1 MQHLN
6 DEEFAAII
14 SEAMDNLPERF
25 ASRMDNVA
33 VVYEDDPSPVQRK
46 ELALRGNQTLF
57 GLYQGIPLPQRGIAY
72 NMVLP
77 DKITIFKNPL
87 LAASQ
92 NEADLRDKV
101 RHTLWHE
108 VAHHFGLGHDR
119 IHELDEKRQ
128 IERRA

>member
-1 MQHLN
+1 MRQLS
-6 DEEFAAII
+6 DEEFATII
-14 SEAMDNLPERF
+14 GAAMDNLPERF
-25 ASRMDNVA
+25 AARMDNVA
-33 VVYEDDPSPVQRK
+33 VVYEDDPSPQQRK

-87 LAASQ
+87 LAASYD
-92 NEADLRDKV
+92 EADLRDKV

-108 VAHHFGLGHDR
+108 VAHHFGLDHTR

-128 IERRA
+128 AEE